1 MKITYKKKSCI
12 VLLMLGLALVNQSCN
27 KWLDVQPST
36 QTTEEKQFSSEQ
48 GYKDALIGIYQKMAQ
63 NNSYGKELTYGY
75 LDILAQLYQ
84 SKSNANTDTYGQLA
98 RYNYT
103 DATVKATLN
112 SLWTTQYS
120 TIAQTNYLLKGIDK
134 DRGLFSTINYQLVK
148 GEALAARALLHFDL
162 LRLFAAAPASNAST
176 DSQTI
181 PYMIAFS
188 VNPSKALSRTEV
200 LGLVEK
206 DLKDAEALLQIYPDI
221 DQIKDNT
228 SSTSLEV
235 FTMFRQ
241 NRLNVWA
248 VRALLARVF
257 LYQGNK
263 VEALKYA
270 KAVIDS
276 QKFEFING
284 NTNTVSPNS
293 TTSNTIFSTEHIF
306 SIYKS
311 NLKDISDRFFKT
323 ESSVAENEDLFT
335 TLTNLNNWY
344 EVAVTGHAIDIR
356 GPQASN
362 SRWNQFN
369 ASTVYSNKYYI
380 GNNVTN
386 VNQKLIPVI
395 KLSEMYYIAAE
406 ASETIEQG
414 LVYLNKVR
422 TARLIPVLSTTT
434 IYTAALL
441 DGELFKE
448 YRKDFYAE
456 GQLWYYYKRKNYSN
470 LQNSVGGIMNN
481 NKYVFPLPDS
491 EIEFGLN

>member
-1 MKITYKKKSCI
+1 MKINYKTKTCI
-12 VLLMLGLALVNQSCN
+12 VLLMVGLGLTSQSCS
-27 KWLDVQPST
+27 KWLDVQPGT

-63 NNSYGKELTYGY
+63 NNSYGKELTYGC

-84 SKSNANTDTYGQLA
+84 SKSNVNTDTYGQLA

-103 DATVKATLN
+103 DATVKTIIN
-112 SLWTTQYS
+112 NLWSTQYS
-120 TIAQTNYLLKGIDK
+120 NIAQANYLLKDIDENK
-134 DRGLFSTINYQLVK
+134 GLFSGINYSLVK

-162 LRLFAAAPASNAST
+162 LRLFAAAPSSNVTA
-176 DSQTI
+176 DKTI
-181 PYMIAFS
+181 PYMTAFS
-188 VNPSKALSRTEV
+188 VNPGKSLSRTEV
-200 LGLVEK
+200 FELLEK
-206 DLKDAEALLQIYPDI
+206 DLEDAEALLQVYPDI
-221 DQIKDNT
+221 DQIKDNA

-248 VRALLARVF
+248 VRALLARLY
-257 LYQGNK
+257 LYQGK
-263 VEALKYA
+263 KAEALKYA
-270 KAVIDS
+270 KAVIES

-284 NTNTVSPNS
+284 NTNTVSPTS
-293 TTSNTIFSTEHIF
+293 TTSNAIFSTEHIF

-323 ESSVAENEDLFT
+323 ESSAAENEDLFS

-344 EVAVTGHAIDIR
+344 EVAVAGHAIDIR

-369 ASTVYSNKYYI
+369 ASTVYSNKYYV

-395 KLSEMYYIAAE
+395 KLSEVYYIAAE
-406 ASETIEQG
+406 ASETIEQS
-414 LVYLNKVR
+414 LFYLNKVR
-422 TARLIPVLSTTT
+422 AARLIPVLSSTT
-434 IYTAALL
+434 INTVALL
-441 DGELFKE
+441 DGELLKE

-456 GQLWYYYKRKNYSN
+456 GQLWYYYKRKNYTTI
-470 LQNSVGGIMNN
+470 QNTVGGTMDNT
-481 NKYVFPLPDS
+481 KYIFPLPDN

>member
-1 MKITYKKKSCI
+1 MKIMYKNKTYI
-12 VLLMLGLALVNQSCN
+12 VLLLLGLAALAQSCN

-63 NNSYGKELTYGY
+63 LNSYGKELTYGC
-75 LDILAQLYQ
+75 LDVLAQIYQ
-84 SKSNANTDTYGQLA
+84 NKANANTDTYGQMA

-103 DATVKATLN
+103 DATVKATLS
-112 SLWTTQYS
+112 SLWSTQYS
-120 TIAQTNYLLKGIDK
+120 TIAQANYLLKDVDADK
-134 DRGLFSTINYQLVK
+134 GLFSGINYQLVK

-162 LRLFAAAPASNAST
+162 LRLFASAPAASAEV
-176 DSQTI
+176 DDKAI
-181 PYMIAFS
+181 PYMLAFA
-188 VNPSKALSRTEV
+188 VNPGKALNRSEV

-206 DLKDAEALLQIYPDI
+206 DLKEAESLLQVYPDI
-221 DQIKDNT
+221 DQIKDNA
-228 SSTSLEV
+228 SNTSLEV

-248 VRALLARVF
+248 VRALLARVY

-263 VEALKYA
+263 AEALKYA

-276 QKFEFING
+276 QKFEFVNG
-284 NTNTVSPNS
+284 NTNSVSAAS
-293 TTSNTIFSTEHIF
+293 ATSNAIFSTEHIF

-311 NLKDISDRFFKT
+311 NLKDISDRYFKT
-323 ESSVAENEDLFT
+323 EAGAAENEDLFT
-335 TLTNLNNWY
+335 TLTNLNSWY
-344 EVAVTGHAIDIR
+344 EVSVAGHAIDIR
-356 GPQASN
+356 GPQASS

-369 ASTVYSNKYYI
+369 ANTVYNTKYYV

-386 VNQKLIPVI
+386 VNQKLVPVI

-406 ASETIEQG
+406 ASETIDQA
-414 LVYLNKVR
+414 LIYLNKVR
-422 TARLIPVLSTTT
+422 AARLIPALSTSSVNTT
-434 IYTAALL
+434 ALL
-441 DGELFKE
+441 ETELFKE

-456 GQLWYYYKRKNYSN
+456 GQLWFYYKRKNYST
-470 LQNSVGGIMNN
+470 LQNTVGGTMDNT
-481 NKYVFPLPDS
+481 KYVFPFPDN

>member
-1 MKITYKKKSCI
+1 MKIMYKNKTYI
-12 VLLMLGLALVNQSCN
+12 VLLLLGLAALAQSCN

-63 NNSYGKELTYGY
+63 LNSYGKELTYGC
-75 LDILAQLYQ
+75 LDVLAQIYQ
-84 SKSNANTDTYGQLA
+84 NKANANTDTYGQMA

-103 DATVKATLN
+103 DATVKATLS
-112 SLWTTQYS
+112 SLWSTQYS
-120 TIAQTNYLLKGIDK
+120 TIAQANYLLKDVDADK
-134 DRGLFSTINYQLVK
+134 GLFSGINYQLVK

-162 LRLFAAAPASNAST
+162 LRLFASAPAASAEV
-176 DSQTI
+176 DDKAI
-181 PYMIAFS
+181 PYMLAFA
-188 VNPSKALSRTEV
+188 VNPGKALNRSEV

-206 DLKDAEALLQIYPDI
+206 DLKEAESLLQVYPDI
-221 DQIKDNT
+221 DQIKDNA
-228 SSTSLEV
+228 SNTSLEV

-248 VRALLARVF
+248 VRALLARVY

-263 VEALKYA
+263 AEALKYA

-276 QKFEFING
+276 QKFEFVNG
-284 NTNTVSPNS
+284 NTNSVSAAS
-293 TTSNTIFSTEHIF
+293 ATSNAIFSTEHIF

-311 NLKDISDRFFKT
+311 NLKDISDRYFKT
-323 ESSVAENEDLFT
+323 EAGAAENEDLFT
-335 TLTNLNNWY
+335 TLTNLNSWY
-344 EVAVTGHAIDIR
+344 EVSVAGHAIDIR
-356 GPQASN
+356 GPQASS

-369 ASTVYSNKYYI
+369 ANTVYNTKYYV

-386 VNQKLIPVI
+386 VNQKLVPVI

-406 ASETIEQG
+406 ASETIDQA
-414 LVYLNKVR
+414 LIYLNKVR
-422 TARLIPVLSTTT
+422 AARLIPALSTSSVNTT
-434 IYTAALL
+434 TLL
-441 DGELFKE
+441 ETELFKE

-456 GQLWYYYKRKNYSN
+456 GQLWFYYKRKNYST
-470 LQNSVGGIMNN
+470 LQNTVGGTMDNT
-481 NKYVFPLPDS
+481 KYVFPLPDN